1 MIARRRCPRPTRAP
15 GSEFHCPVW
24 RANSCLKAPSSIQP
38 SMNPSP
44 SGPRCACRS
53 FILCKAVRSMGTPS
67 ILTAPTMPHILF
79 FTPRRRR
86 LPRHRPVDVNH
97 LLGEQP
103 LVQAL
108 DRLTSSDPPAPSER
122 PFKRGGDGFG
132 PLVDA
137 DFTAFDALQSLPHVA
152 DLDRDDR
159 QIASQSLLD
168 HIRRSL
174 LTGREDEDITCAHV
188 DGDL

>member
-1 MIARRRCPRPTRAP
+1 MIARRRCPRPTRAAP
-15 GSEFHCPVW
+15 SAFHRLVW
-24 RANSCLKAPSSIQP
+24 RANECLKAPPSIRP
-38 SMNPSP
+38 SIKPSP

-53 FILCKAVRSMGTPS
+53 FILCKAGRSMGTPS
-67 ILTAPTMPHILF
+67 RLTAPTMPHILF

-86 LPRHRPVDVNH
+86 LPRHRPVDIDH

-122 PFKRGGDGFG
+122 PFKRGSDGFG
-132 PLVDA
+132 SLIDT
-137 DFTAFDALQSLPHVA
+137 DLTAFDAFQSLPNVA

-159 QIASQSLLD
+159 QIASQRLLD

-174 LTGREDEDITCAHV
+174 LAGREDEDIT
-188 DGDL
+188 